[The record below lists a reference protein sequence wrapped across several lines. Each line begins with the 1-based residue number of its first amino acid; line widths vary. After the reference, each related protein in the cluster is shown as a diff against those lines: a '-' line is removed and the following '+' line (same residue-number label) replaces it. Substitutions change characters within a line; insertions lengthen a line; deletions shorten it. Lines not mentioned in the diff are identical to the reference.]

1 MKFLENLK
9 FYLLSL
15 INYILNINIQNSH
28 MIENLIQNLIAI
40 SLGAMIFFSFIVAP
54 VIFKVLD
61 AVNAGKF
68 VRKIFPFYYMINLI
82 ILSLV
87 VILFIYNSQINTD
100 FYLVLFLALL
110 FAFLLFILMP
120 MINKFKD
127 NNEDKKFDFSH
138 KLSVILNFVQ
148 MVGLIYLLI

>member
-1 MKFLENLK
+1 MT
-9 FYLLSL
+9 
-15 INYILNINIQNSH
+15 
-28 MIENLIQNLIAI
+28 QNLIAI
-40 SLGAMIFFSFIVAP
+40 SLGMMIFFSFIVAP

-87 VILFIYNSQINTD
+87 VILFIYKSQINID

-138 KLSVILNFVQ
+138 KLSVILNFTQ